1 MECEDV
7 IKFGEIFWQFII
19 GKKNVPGTFQ
29 YGNYEQVHIEIFTVI
44 THLSLGFSC
53 CCFK

>member
-19 GKKNVPGTFQ
+19 GNKIVPGTFQ
-29 YGNYEQVHIEIFTVI
+29 YGNYTSFSGFWLLLFQVVI
-44 THLSLGFSC
+44 QV
-53 CCFK
+53 